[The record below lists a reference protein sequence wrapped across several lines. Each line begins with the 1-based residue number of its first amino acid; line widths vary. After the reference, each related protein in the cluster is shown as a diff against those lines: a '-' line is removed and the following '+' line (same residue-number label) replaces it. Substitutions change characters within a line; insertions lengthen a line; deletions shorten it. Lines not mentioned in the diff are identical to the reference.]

1 MLLVAAAAQ
10 QWGVA
15 PDSCKAEKGAVLHP
29 ASGRKL
35 GYGELVDAAA
45 KLPLPETIPLKDP
58 KDFKLIGT
66 PAKRTDSPS
75 KVNGTAVFGIDV
87 HPEGMKVAAITICP
101 VVGGTL
107 DAVDSAPAMAVRG
120 VREVIRTDNAEAV
133 IADHMGVARKGCL
146 LYPSRC
152 V

>member
-1 MLLVAAAAQ
+1 MPVSYTHLDVYKRQADDKRYPNPMLGFQVTGGSTSVPGNWKPLREAGAAARVLLVAAAAQ

-75 KVNGTAVFGIDV
+75 N
-87 HPEGMKVAAITICP
+87 
-101 VVGGTL
+101 
-107 DAVDSAPAMAVRG
+107 
-120 VREVIRTDNAEAV
+120 
-133 IADHMGVARKGCL
+133 CL
-146 LYPSRC
+146 LYTSRC

>member
-1 MLLVAAAAQ
+1 MPALIAEELEVGLEQVHIEHAPADDKRYPNPMLGFQVTGGSTSVPGNWKPLREAGAAARVLLVAAAAQ

-45 KLPLPETIPLKDP
+45 KLPLP
-58 KDFKLIGT
+58 
-66 PAKRTDSPS
+66 
-75 KVNGTAVFGIDV
+75 
-87 HPEGMKVAAITICP
+87 
-101 VVGGTL
+101 
-107 DAVDSAPAMAVRG
+107 
-120 VREVIRTDNAEAV
+120 
-133 IADHMGVARKGCL
+133 
-146 LYPSRC
+146 RC